1 MAGGGWDSMNLGL
14 LFEARGVLF
23 FLIGDVLC
31 RNLLR

>member
-23 FLIGDVLC
+23 FIGDVLC